1 MAVSRKTMP
10 RPVPASGV
18 PIYQLRIELQD
29 LKPAIWRSVLVPGSI
44 KLSNLHIVLLRT
56 MGWMGGHLHEFI
68 IGHTHYGEPDTDY
81 PQTPPVLREDRN
93 NLANSL
99 GALKT
104 LRYLYDFGDGW
115 EHKVRVEKILPPDP
129 AVRLPLC
136 LAGAHACPPEDVGG
150 PPGYVDFIEAI
161 SDPRHEEHEAM
172 LEWCGGAFDPYA
184 FHLDAVNADLA
195 QIRL

>member
-1 MAVSRKTMP
+1 MAVSGKTTL

-29 LKPAIWRSVLVPGSI
+29 LKPSIWRSVLVPGSI
-44 KLSNLHIVLLRT
+44 KLSKLHAVLLRT

-68 IGHTHYGEPDTDY
+68 IGDAHYGEPDTDF
-81 PQTPPVLREDRN
+81 PEIPPVLRDDRS

-104 LRYLYDFGDGW
+104 FRYLYDFGDGW

-129 AVRLPLC
+129 TARLPLC
-136 LAGAHACPPEDVGG
+136 LAGANACPPEDVGG

-161 SDPRHEEHEAM
+161 SDPRHDEHEAM
-172 LEWCGGAFDPYA
+172 LQWCGGAFDPYA
-184 FHLDAVNADLA
+184 FDLDAVNADLA

>member
-1 MAVSRKTMP
+1 MAVSRKTIP
-10 RPVPASGV
+10 RPVRTAGV

-29 LKPAIWRSVLVPGSI
+29 LKPSIWRSVLVPGLI
-44 KLSNLHIVLLRT
+44 KLSKLHVVLLRT

-68 IGHTHYGEPDTDY
+68 IGDAHYGEPDTDF

-99 GALKT
+99 GT
-104 LRYLYDFGDGW
+104 LNTFRYLYDFGDGW
-115 EHKVRVEKILPPDP
+115 EHKVRVEKILPPDST
-129 AVRLPLC
+129 ARLPLC
-136 LAGAHACPPEDVGG
+136 LAGANACPPEDVGG

-161 SDPRHEEHEAM
+161 SDPHHDEHEAM

-184 FHLDAVNADLA
+184 FDLDAVNADLA